1 MGTAPESVISLGV
14 TDTPLG
20 QMVGGA
26 TENGICLLEFADN
39 TVRLKNEIASLE
51 RLLAGDAASG
61 GNPHLA
67 LLFKQLTEYFEGAR
81 KVFTVPLIYPGSQ
94 FQQSV
99 WQELLKIP
107 YGSIRTYMAQ
117 AKALGK
123 PDAIRAV
130 AHANGMNRISIV
142 IPCHRVIG
150 SDGSMTGYGGGLW
163 RKKRLLDLEKGSE
176 LKLWE

>member
-1 MGTAPESVISLGV
+1 VNS
-14 TDTPLG
+14 
-20 QMVGGA
+20 
-26 TENGICLLEFADN
+26 
-39 TVRLKNEIASLE
+39 
-51 RLLAGDAASG
+51 
-61 GNPHLA
+61 HLA